1 VAARILLGIVGPC
14 GACLALLLPPTA
26 PQRETA
32 HPTRRLLYPPD
43 AGQLKPP
50 LAPFVEKLLSPNE
63 KKVSPPPPHPAD
75 VRIFLRVVS
84 KKYVLDGAKLRQNAW
99 LGSRPFVFL
108 TLPETLYGKTLA
120 ETFSD
125 IGYSA
130 DEVLS
135 AEVGEEKV
143 ALVFAYPEGITLHPH
158 RGGELPDSWERKVY
172 VPTWDNLFAL
182 AERLVRAGRVEI
194 DPMGQRFTPDRL
206 RLRGERERHFVLGFP
221 EAGKRR
227 IKANGYA
234 VLREIGGA
242 DWEYRALL
250 ERSLSAA
257 EHFSGDGYIRPTF
270 GRRPLPPRGF
280 PEFLG
285 PNLPIEQTAA
295 LAVIYL
301 GKLQI
306 TE

>member
-1 VAARILLGIVGPC
+1 MRAQILLGIVGIF
-14 GACLALLLPPTA
+14 GAALAFLPAA
-26 PQRETA
+26 PQREGVQPA
-32 HPTRRLLYPPD
+32 RRLLYPLNP
-43 AGQLKPP
+43 GQLKAP
-50 LAPFVEKLLSPNE
+50 LVPFVEKLLSPDE
-63 KKVSPPPPHPAD
+63 KKVSPPPPQPAD
-75 VRIFLRVVS
+75 VRVFARVVS
-84 KKYVLDGAKLRQNAW
+84 KKYVLDGAGLRKNAW

-120 ETFSD
+120 EVFSG

-143 ALVFAYPEGITLHPH
+143 ALVFSYPEEVTLHPH
-158 RGGELPDSWERKVY
+158 GNGELPAGWENKVY

-182 AERLVRAGRVEI
+182 AERLVAADRFVI
-194 DPMGQRFTPDRL
+194 DPKGDPFVPDRL
-206 RLRGERERHFVLGFP
+206 RLRSEREKLFVLGFP

-227 IKANGYA
+227 IKAAGYSA
-234 VLREIGGA
+234 LRDTGGA

-257 EHFSGDGYIRPTF
+257 EHFTGNGYTQPTF
-270 GRRPLPPRGF
+270 GARPLPRRGF

-285 PNLPIEQTAA
+285 PNVPIDQTAA
-295 LAVIYL
+295 LAVISL
-301 GKLQI
+301 GALKV

>member
-1 VAARILLGIVGPC
+1 VAARILLGIIVLC
-14 GACLALLLPPTA
+14 GACLAPLLPPA
-26 PQRETA
+26 VPQREAA

-43 AGQLKPP
+43 AGQLNAA

-63 KKVSPPPPHPAD
+63 KKVSPPPPHPSD
-75 VRIFLRVVS
+75 VRVFLRVVS
-84 KKYVLDGAKLRQNAW
+84 KKYVVDGDKLRKNAW

-120 ETFSD
+120 ESFSD

-135 AEVGEEKV
+135 AETGEEKA
-143 ALVFAYPEGITLHPH
+143 ALVFTYPDQVTLHPRR
-158 RGGELPDSWERKVY
+158 RGDLLDGWERKVY

-194 DPMGQRFTPDRL
+194 DPTGQRFTPDRL
-206 RLRGERERHFVLGFP
+206 RLRNEREKFFVLGFP

-234 VLREIGGA
+234 ALREAGGA

-257 EHFSGDGYIRPTF
+257 EHFTGNGFIRPTF
-270 GRRPLPPRGF
+270 GRRPVPPRGF

-285 PNLPIEQTAA
+285 PNMTLEQTAA

-301 GKLQI
+301 GALKI
-306 TE
+306 AE